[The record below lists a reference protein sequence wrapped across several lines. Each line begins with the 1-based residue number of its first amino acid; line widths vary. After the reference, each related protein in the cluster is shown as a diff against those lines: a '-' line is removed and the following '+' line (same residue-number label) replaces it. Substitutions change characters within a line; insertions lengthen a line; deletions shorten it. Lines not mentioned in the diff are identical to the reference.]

1 MAGPMKMRA
10 TLAGGYTE
18 VRVLMTHP
26 MTTAQSGQPL
36 HFIQNITVKLN
47 GKALIEAEVSQA
59 VSRNPVFSFRLK
71 GGAKGDKIEVTWL
84 DNKGESN
91 KIETAVARTGLLR
104 ASCSPLRSARRRRRR
119 TSRRK
124 SSATGR

>member
-10 TLAGGYTE
+10 TLAGGNTAGAHTE
-18 VRVLMTHP
+18 IRVLMTHP

-47 GKALIEAEVSQA
+47 GRTVVEAEVSQA

-71 GGAKGDKIEVTWL
+71 GGAKGDQIEVSWL

-91 KIETAVARTGLLR
+91 RIEGAVA
-104 ASCSPLRSARRRRRR
+104 
-119 TSRRK
+119 
-124 SSATGR
+124 

>member
-10 TLAGGYTE
+10 TLAGGNTE

-71 GGAKGDKIEVTWL
+71 GGAKGDKVEVAWL

-91 KIETAVARTGLLR
+91 KIETAVA
-104 ASCSPLRSARRRRRR
+104 
-119 TSRRK
+119 
-124 SSATGR
+124 